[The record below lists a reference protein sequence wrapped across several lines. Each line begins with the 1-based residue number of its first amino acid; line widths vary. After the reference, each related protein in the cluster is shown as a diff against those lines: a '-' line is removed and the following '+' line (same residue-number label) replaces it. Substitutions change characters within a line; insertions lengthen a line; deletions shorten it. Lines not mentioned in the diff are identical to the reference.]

1 MLYMII
7 ESFKNRDPVPV
18 YRRFRDQGRLAP
30 ESVKYISSWVTLDM
44 TRCYQLM
51 ECEDRHRLDQWIAR
65 WSDLVDFEVVPAIG
79 APETVRQTETRRRQS
94 FEAERGQELGGAG
107 VPGIR
112 NDEGARTLVQSV
124 KGRRFRSLCVEHR
137 SPFSLSG

>member
-7 ESFKNRDPVPV
+7 ERFKNRDPVPV

-51 ECEDRHRLDQWIAR
+51 ECEDRHLLDQWIAR
-65 WSDLVDFEVVPAIG
+65 WSDLVDFEVVPVITSAQAVERV
-79 APETVRQTETRRRQS
+79 APR
-94 FEAERGQELGGAG
+94 L
-107 VPGIR
+107 
-112 NDEGARTLVQSV
+112 
-124 KGRRFRSLCVEHR
+124 
-137 SPFSLSG
+137 